1 MNQSDIWKVTPVEVP
16 IEVTFLVLMCVVGT
30 FGNILTFTATFRSK
44 KLRTPLHLILAVAMV
59 TDMVICG
66 IDLPFV
72 TYGTILG
79 RWDLPQTLCQFVG
92 VLLLIAAGASL
103 VLNVVIA
110 LNRVLGCFPQSKIC
124 RNLSTQRATKM
135 CIIIAIFYTI
145 GLLSPIIIGYLEID
159 YLLPYGTCLISNNN
173 PMDVLAVYLTVVGA
187 LGAYSCTIIIAL
199 MYIII
204 FVRLKLQAINVATN
218 NKKKCYLKA
227 TRNMV
232 ILYIFYVI
240 CWTPDVLHNKIDVML
255 EAPVWVT
262 RSVTIILKPVTI
274 IINTIYIKLTDS
286 VTKSSILLS
295 AKYQIQRGRK

>member
-1 MNQSDIWKVTPVEVP
+1 
-16 IEVTFLVLMCVVGT
+16 
-30 FGNILTFTATFRSK
+30 
-44 KLRTPLHLILAVAMV
+44 
-59 TDMVICG
+59 
-66 IDLPFV
+66 
-72 TYGTILG
+72 
-79 RWDLPQTLCQFVG
+79 
-92 VLLLIAAGASL
+92 
-103 VLNVVIA
+103 
-110 LNRVLGCFPQSKIC
+110 
-124 RNLSTQRATKM
+124 M

-187 LGAYSCTIIIAL
+187 LGAYSCTLIIAL

-262 RSVTIILKPVTI
+262 RSVTVILKPI
-274 IINTIYIKLTDS
+274 AN
-286 VTKSSILLS
+286 
-295 AKYQIQRGRK
+295 